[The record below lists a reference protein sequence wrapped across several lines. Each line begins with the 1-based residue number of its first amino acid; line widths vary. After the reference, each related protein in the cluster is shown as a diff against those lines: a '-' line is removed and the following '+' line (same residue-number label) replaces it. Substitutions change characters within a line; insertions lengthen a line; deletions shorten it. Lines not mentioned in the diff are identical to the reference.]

1 LWRPSVQAWI
11 KLLKANLT
19 PSQLNEFLTYR
30 RFDVVGG
37 VSGRIYRIRLT
48 GARNVEELDR
58 EGRCIRRLCFF
69 PEGELVAG
77 DVVLAQKV
85 ALETFETEAL
95 AIAQHIPAKPLTAF
109 LLMWIS
115 VETSHC
121 SDTMPCAPSRTT
133 QINPQTLALCD
144 NGLVESEVLGGYH
157 RQCRQRGRQY
167 PYPAKAYL
175 GR

>member
-1 LWRPSVQAWI
+1 MDVIGGRLLRRIWWRIVSPVCGDRRYRRGL
-11 KLLKANLT
+11 KLLRANLT
-19 PSQLNEFLTYR
+19 RSQLNELLTYR

-37 VSGRIYRIRLT
+37 ASGRIYRIHLT

-95 AIAQHIPAKPLTAF
+95 AVAN
-109 LLMWIS
+109 
-115 VETSHC
+115 TS
-121 SDTMPCAPSRTT
+121 PPSR
-133 QINPQTLALCD
+133 
-144 NGLVESEVLGGYH
+144 
-157 RQCRQRGRQY
+157 
-167 PYPAKAYL
+167 
-175 GR
+175 

>member
-1 LWRPSVQAWI
+1 VDVIGGRLLRRMWWRIVSPLCGDRRYRRGL
-11 KLLKANLT
+11 KLLRANLT

-37 VSGRIYRIRLT
+37 VSGRTYRIRFT

-58 EGRCIRRLCFF
+58 EGRCLRRLCFF

-95 AIAQHIPAKPLTAF
+95 AIANASPP
-109 LLMWIS
+109 
-115 VETSHC
+115 SH
-121 SDTMPCAPSRTT
+121 
-133 QINPQTLALCD
+133 
-144 NGLVESEVLGGYH
+144 
-157 RQCRQRGRQY
+157 
-167 PYPAKAYL
+167 
-175 GR
+175 